1 MWKYNNKEL
10 KNEHIPNKA
19 VGFIYIIINKTNN
32 KKYVGKKLLTKAA
45 YKTVNKV
52 KKKIRKESDWQDYYS
67 SSDILLSDV
76 EKFGKENFE
85 RIILHFCINK
95 TELNFLEEE
104 LQHKLNVLRDE
115 NWYNSNIRSRYF
127 KSRIYKKVIDL
138 QDIIDLYK

>member
-10 KNEHIPNKA
+10 KNEYIPNKA

-32 KKYVGKKLLTKAA
+32 KKYIGKKLLTKAA

-67 SSDILLSDV
+67 SSDILLCDV

-115 NWYNSNIRSRYF
+115 NWYNSNVRSRYF
-127 KSRIYKKVIDL
+127 KNRIYKKIIDL